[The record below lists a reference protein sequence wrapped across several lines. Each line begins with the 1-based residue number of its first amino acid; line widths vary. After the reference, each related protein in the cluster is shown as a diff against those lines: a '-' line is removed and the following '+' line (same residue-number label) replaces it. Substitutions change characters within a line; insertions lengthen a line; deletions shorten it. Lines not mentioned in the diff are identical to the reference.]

1 MSTNMSSENE
11 LEGEVEQHSYT
22 LKPRNPYDV
31 HVYYD
36 GIEERIEAMELRS
49 KMQDKF
55 KWMRFYSPK
64 DRPIG
69 PHPIPMWEADFG
81 AYDNRRKWS
90 DVRDFI
96 EAEHDNLSVLIH
108 PHSMDGDYA
117 DHTKNA
123 FWAGEAINLRIQS
136 WNTNL

>member
-1 MSTNMSSENE
+1 MSANMSSGNE
-11 LEGEVEQHSYT
+11 VEGEVEWHSYT
-22 LKPRNPYDV
+22 LKTRNPYDV
-31 HVYYD
+31 HAYYD
-36 GIEERIEAMELRS
+36 GKEERNEAMELRT
-49 KMQDKF
+49 KMQEKF
-55 KWMRFYSPK
+55 KWMRFYDPK
-64 DRPIG
+64 DGPIG

-81 AYDNRRKWS
+81 AYGNRHKWK

-96 EAEHDNLSVLIH
+96 EAEHGNLSVLIH

-123 FWAGEAINLRIQS
+123 WWAGEVINLRIQD